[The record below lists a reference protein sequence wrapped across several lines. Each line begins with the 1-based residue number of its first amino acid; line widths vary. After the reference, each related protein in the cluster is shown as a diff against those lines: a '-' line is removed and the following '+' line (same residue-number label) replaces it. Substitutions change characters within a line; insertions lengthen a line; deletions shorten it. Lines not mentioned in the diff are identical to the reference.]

1 MTMTPD
7 LRLGLLATVFLI
19 GAVVA
24 LYVPIIRGG
33 TIKNASLTRKQWTI
47 FIALMAAA
55 ALPIFI
61 ALIN

>member
-1 MTMTPD
+1 MTPD
-7 LRLGLLATVFLI
+7 LWLVLFAAVLMV
-19 GAVVA
+19 GALVA

-55 ALPIFI
+55 VLLIVI
-61 ALIN
+61 TLIN